1 MTESFFNVP
10 GRAHPRGLSGHAWLA
25 WTVAFSHALPVAAQ
39 AETPCHAMPGQAAHP
54 TPVSALVVALP
65 DRRFASAYSR
75 FVLHAD
81 RGDAAAASAALFMLR
96 NGKALFG
103 SDWSATEGQ
112 QARWN
117 ALAINAARYQMPAA
131 LEGTEDR

>member
-1 MTESFFNVP
+1 MTESFLS
-10 GRAHPRGLSGHAWLA
+10 APRRLRPCGMSGHAWLA
-25 WTVAFSHALPVAAQ
+25 WSCAIGLVVPSAAQAQAPCHATPRQAPHASPVAGLVAAQ
-39 AETPCHAMPGQAAHP
+39 
-54 TPVSALVVALP
+54 P
-65 DRRFASAYSR
+65 DRRFASAYGR

-81 RGDAAAASAALFMLR
+81 RGDAAAANAALFMLR

-117 ALAINAARYQMPAA
+117 ALAINAARYQMPAIS
-131 LEGTEDR
+131 EGTEDR